1 MSRLVRVP
9 VAASVFVCAGIAL
22 PVAHAGP
29 PHGLPEPAVEVEPDR
44 DPSTALT
51 ISIAS
56 TAASV
61 ALIGGSFAINRS
73 QRSESLLLAG
83 AATLIFTP
91 GFGHGYGRGDLGTV
105 GLALRASAIPIALA
119 SYTTLIL
126 TRLDNLCLGP
136 GCMPQPLDRG
146 DRIARGLAYSGL
158 AVSAAL
164 VVAGTAYDLATVRH
178 ETREAR
184 TTRRLLRSIAPSV
197 VQTQDGGMAPALA
210 VAGAF

>member
-1 MSRLVRVP
+1 MNRLATVA
-9 VAASVFVCAGIAL
+9 VAASVVVCAGTASR
-22 PVAHAGP
+22 VAHAAPADDGRR
-29 PHGLPEPAVEVEPDR
+29 EPTSRIEDDR
-44 DPSTALT
+44 DPDTALT

-61 ALIGGSFAINRS
+61 ALIGGGLALDGKW
-73 QRSESLLLAG
+73 SERLLIAG
-83 AATLIFTP
+83 AVSLIFTP

-105 GLALRASAIPIALA
+105 GLALRGSALPIAMASAA
-119 SYTTLIL
+119 TLMV
-126 TRLDNLCLGP
+126 TEDLCFYA
-136 GCMPQPLDRG
+136 CTPQPRDTGERVV
-146 DRIARGLAYSGL
+146 RGLAYGGL
-158 AVSAAL
+158 VVSAGL
-164 VVAGTAYDLATVRH
+164 VIAGTAYDLATVRH